1 LAADKTDKRVQHW
14 LNELKAAQKREKDY
28 RKDGQRIIDIYDGTK
43 AKQTPFNILF
53 ANTETLFPALYS
65 TLPRPVVER
74 RFKDDD
80 AIGKAGAMAG
90 KRVLEFLL
98 DTNIEGYETF
108 DLGMKNAVLDAL
120 LPGRGV
126 TAVKYDADVQDIPEG
141 EEVIPYKKS
150 ELACVDSRA
159 WNRVFF
165 GYAKKWSKVPW
176 VAYEEHIDREEA
188 TRLFGEKIASQ
199 LVYTEADDREEKGKR
214 GNEDDQGERRTC
226 CIYQIWDKE
235 SRKVRYISEQYK
247 DGYLKEEDD
256 PLGLTGFFNCPRP
269 MQFIEKSSD
278 LSPVALYIIY
288 EHQAQE
294 LNRIQQRI
302 NKIVEAIKARGVY
315 DGELGEDLA
324 RIMEADDNMLIP
336 ADKASSLAAEKGLQN
351 AIWFMPLEQLVVT
364 LQQLYAARESCKQVI
379 YEITGIADIMRGQ
392 SQASE
397 TLGAQQIKQS
407 WGNLRLK
414 RLQKEVQRYARD
426 LLRLMLEIAATKFSE
441 ETWARMTSLPYLT
454 EAKVQE
460 LQQVSAGLKQ
470 QAQLAQAT
478 QNQQQFQQ
486 VQQQLQQVDQQLQT
500 PKWSDV
506 LAMLKDDVQRAYRID
521 IETNSTVEPEAV
533 EDQEH
538 ITQLMNSIG
547 QYLNG
552 IGPLVANGV
561 MPFDA
566 ARAMLLAIV
575 RRYRFG
581 SEIEDQITA
590 MQPPQEKDDG
600 SKQKMEMEKQKH
612 DAEMQKTNV
621 EVEAKK
627 QENAQKAAL
636 AERQHALD
644 MERMQREAEYQAAE
658 HRMRMGELS
667 AKAQVDQIVTAS
679 KLRVAQ
685 ATAAAKEKQAM
696 QPQGSA

>member
-1 LAADKTDKRVQHW
+1 MAKDAAYW
-14 LNELKAAQKREKDY
+14 LSEIASARKREKDF
-28 RKDGQRIIDIYDGTK
+28 RKDGERILEIYDGSK
-43 AKQTPFNILF
+43 AKTTPFNILF
-53 ANTETLFPALYS
+53 SNTETLLPSLYS
-65 TLPRPVVER
+65 AIPRPAVSR
-74 RFKDDD
+74 RFKDEDQL
-80 AIGKAGAMAG
+80 GKASAQAAN
-90 KRVLEFLL
+90 RCLSFLL
-98 DTNIEGYETF
+98 DTNVEGYETY
-108 DLGMKNAVLDAL
+108 DEAMRAATLDAL
-120 LPGRGV
+120 LPGRGF
-126 TAVKYDADVQDIPEG
+126 TAIKYDAELG
-141 EEVIPYKKS
+141 ELSGEPTPYKKS
-150 ELACVDSRA
+150 ELVCCDTTS
-159 WNRVFF
+159 WNRIFF

-176 VAYEEHIDREEA
+176 IAYEEHIDREEA
-188 TRLFGEKIASQ
+188 ERLFGEEMAGK
-199 LVYTEADDREEKGKR
+199 LVYTEAEDKDDEEKR
-214 GNEDDQGERRTC
+214 EPEDQGERRTC

-235 SRKVRYISEQYK
+235 KRKVRYIAEQYK

-256 PLGLTGFFNCPRP
+256 PLQLTGFFNCPRP

-278 LSPVALYIIY
+278 LLPVALYIVY
-288 EHQAQE
+288 EQQAKE

-302 NKIVEAIKARGVY
+302 NRIVEAVKARGVY
-315 DGELGEDLA
+315 DGELGEDLS
-324 RIMEADDNMLIP
+324 RIMDADDNMLIP
-336 ADKASSLAAEKGLQN
+336 ADKSSSLAAEKGLQN

-364 LQQLYAARESCKQVI
+364 LQQLYSARESCKQVI

-392 SQASE
+392 TNASE

-426 LLRLMLEIAATKFSE
+426 LLRLMLEIAATKFTE
-441 ETWARMTSLPYLT
+441 DTWARMTSLPYLT
-454 EAKVQE
+454 QAKVQE
-460 LQQVSAGLKQ
+460 LQGVMHGL
-470 QAQLAQAT
+470 
-478 QNQQQFQQ
+478 QQQMQTPDPQQQQQVQQQVQQ
-486 VQQQLQQVDQQLQT
+486 VQQQLQT
-500 PKWSDV
+500 PQWADV
-506 LAMLKDDVQRAYRID
+506 LALLKDDVQRAYRID

-590 MQPPQEKDDG
+590 MKAPEQKDDG

-612 DAEMQKTNV
+612 DAEMQQKQVDNQ
-621 EVEAKK
+621 AKQ
-627 QENAQKAAL
+627 QENNQKAQL

-644 MERMQREAEYQAAE
+644 MERMNREAEYQAAE
-658 HRMRMGELS
+658 HRMKMAELS

-685 ATAAAKEKQAM
+685 ATAAAKEKQSM
-696 QPQGSA
+696 QPQGNA

>member
-1 LAADKTDKRVQHW
+1 MVTTDKPKADKVVQYW
-14 LNELKAAQKREKDY
+14 LNEIKASKKRDKDFH
-28 RKDGQRIIDIYDGTK
+28 KDGQRFIDIYDGSKKNT
-43 AKQTPFNILF
+43 TPFNILF

-65 TLPRPVVER
+65 TLPRPIVER

-80 AIGKAGAMAG
+80 PIGKAGALAG

-126 TAVKYDADVQDIPEG
+126 TGVKYDSEVEDVPDG

-150 ELACVDSRA
+150 ELACVDSRP

-165 GYAKKWSKVPW
+165 GYAKKWSKMPW

-188 TRLFGEKIASQ
+188 TRLFGAEIAGKLIYSE
-199 LVYTEADDREEKGKR
+199 TEDKDDEDKREPE
-214 GNEDDQGERRTC
+214 DQGERRTC

-235 SRKVRYISEQYK
+235 ARKVRYIAEQYK
-247 DGYLKEEDD
+247 EGFLKVQED
-256 PLGLTGFFNCPRP
+256 PLQLTGFFNCPRP

-278 LSPVALYIIY
+278 LNPVALYTVY
-288 EHQAQE
+288 EQQAKE

-302 NKIVEAIKARGVY
+302 NKIVEAVKARGVY
-315 DGELGEDLA
+315 DGELGEDLG
-324 RIMEADDNMLIP
+324 RIMDADDNMLIP
-336 ADKASSLAAEKGLQN
+336 ADKTSSLAAEKGLQN

-392 SQASE
+392 TNASE

-426 LLRLMLEIAATKFSE
+426 LLRMMLEIAATKFSE

-454 EAKVQE
+454 QAKFAE
-460 LQQVSAGLKQ
+460 LQGVMQGMQ
-470 QAQLAQAT
+470 RQLQIT
-478 QNQQQFQQ
+478 PPEQQQQMQQ
-486 VQQQLQQVDQQLQT
+486 QMQQLQGQIQA
-500 PKWSDV
+500 PKWADV
-506 LAMLKDDVQRAYRID
+506 LALLKDDVQRAYRID
-521 IETNSTVEPEAV
+521 IETNSTIEPEAV

-581 SEIEDQITA
+581 SEIEDQINA
-590 MQPPQEKDDG
+590 MKPPEQKDDG
-600 SKQKMEMEKQKH
+600 SKQKMAMEQEKH
-612 DAEMQKTNV
+612 KAEMQKTQV
-621 EVEAKK
+621 DVQARQ
-627 QENAQKAAL
+627 QENAQKAQL
-636 AERQHALD
+636 AERQAQL
-644 MERMQREAEYQAAE
+644 EMQRMDREAQYQAAE
-658 HRMRMGELS
+658 HAQKMAELE
-667 AKAQVDQIVTAS
+667 AKKQLDAIVTAS
-679 KLRVAQ
+679 KLKVAM
-685 ATAAAKEKQAM
+685 ATAAAKERQSM
-696 QPQGSA
+696 QPQGNA

>member
-1 LAADKTDKRVQHW
+1 
-14 LNELKAAQKREKDY
+14 
-28 RKDGQRIIDIYDGTK
+28 
-43 AKQTPFNILF
+43 
-53 ANTETLFPALYS
+53 
-65 TLPRPVVER
+65 
-74 RFKDDD
+74 
-80 AIGKAGAMAG
+80 
-90 KRVLEFLL
+90 
-98 DTNIEGYETF
+98 
-108 DLGMKNAVLDAL
+108 
-120 LPGRGV
+120 
-126 TAVKYDADVQDIPEG
+126 
-141 EEVIPYKKS
+141 
-150 ELACVDSRA
+150 
-159 WNRVFF
+159 
-165 GYAKKWSKVPW
+165 
-176 VAYEEHIDREEA
+176 
-188 TRLFGEKIASQ
+188 
-199 LVYTEADDREEKGKR
+199 
-214 GNEDDQGERRTC
+214 
-226 CIYQIWDKE
+226 
-235 SRKVRYISEQYK
+235 
-247 DGYLKEEDD
+247 
-256 PLGLTGFFNCPRP
+256 
-269 MQFIEKSSD
+269 
-278 LSPVALYIIY
+278 
-288 EHQAQE
+288 
-294 LNRIQQRI
+294 
-302 NKIVEAIKARGVY
+302 
-315 DGELGEDLA
+315 
-324 RIMEADDNMLIP
+324 
-336 ADKASSLAAEKGLQN
+336 
-351 AIWFMPLEQLVVT
+351 
-364 LQQLYAARESCKQVI
+364 VI

-600 SKQKMEMEKQKH
+600 TKAKLQMEQEKHK
-612 DAEMQKTNV
+612 AEMDKANADTQ
-621 EVEAKK
+621 AKA
-627 QENAQKAAL
+627 QENQQKAML
-636 AERQHALD
+636 AERQHKLE
-644 MERMQREAEYQAAE
+644 MERMDREAEYQAAE
-658 HRMRMGELS
+658 HRMKMAELS
-667 AKAQVDQIVTAS
+667 AKVQIDQIVTAS
-679 KLRVAQ
+679 KLKVAQ
-685 ATAAAKEKQAM
+685 ATAAMKERQSM